1 MKLSET
7 KGSNSVAL
15 LKSDRFQPQ
24 RYEKI
29 WKLIK
34 KKEKL
39 SVLYVFLRRK
49 AVYR

>member
-1 MKLSET
+1 MKISET

-15 LKSDRFQPQ
+15 LKSDRFQLQ

-29 WKLIK
+29 WKPIK